1 MKMANKFY
9 ITTPI
14 YYVNDVPHIGHAYT
28 SIAADVLARY
38 HRMLGDKVFFL
49 TGTDEHGAK
58 IAEAAQDAKKEPQK
72 FVDELALRFKE
83 LLKTLNISNNEFIR
97 TTNPKHEENVKKII
111 EKLQKNGYIE
121 KRKYQGWYCVGCEK
135 YLLADELVD
144 GLCPDHKKE
153 PVLQS
158 EDNYFF
164 LLSKAV
170 ADFDLYK
177 LIEKDKLIIKPI
189 ERKNE
194 ILGKINAGL
203 EDISISRENV
213 KWGIKFPGDESQ
225 TIYVWID
232 ALINYF
238 TATKIYENGPIWPA
252 DLHLIGKDILWFHS
266 IIWPAI
272 LLAIGEKPPQEVF
285 AHGYFKID
293 GQKMSK
299 SIGNVIDPNKIS
311 EKYGADTLR
320 YSLLREFPFGED
332 GDISEEKIAARY
344 QTDLSNDL
352 GNLVQRTLTMINK
365 YNLKFKYKEL
375 VCSGD
380 SCVGKHIE
388 ILEFDKALE
397 KLWSCIRAQNKL
409 IEDEKP
415 WVLASSDPKKLK
427 EVLEKVYN
435 FLCTLSIQIEPFM
448 PEFATKL
455 KKQLVSL
462 KPEPLFPRLD

>member
-1 MKMANKFY
+1 MANKFY